1 MALLVVA
8 ATALLLVLFFI
19 CRRLLRLRNVLKRG
33 IAGSQLQNKVV
44 KVFSLVTIIPT
55 IIISIFSILFFYY
68 GVKDWFNQS
77 INTVLNESIA
87 VAESYLEE
95 HKSNLRADSLA
106 MAKDVQREL
115 HLITTNPSM
124 FENIINGQ
132 VSVRTLSEA
141 IIIQN
146 QKVIARSNLSFSFI
160 FETIPE
166 HLLDNAKLGEVVT
179 LETDDRLFAI
189 VALDPVSELYLV
201 ISRLIDAKVL
211 RHIEESKGAAA
222 SYANVSKN
230 IDNFQILFVSGFLFI
245 VIFLLLAVIWY
256 GINFAQRLTIP
267 LITLAQATQRVGE
280 GDYSIHIDK
289 TTNNDEMDMLIAHFN
304 RMTEQLQK
312 QRQEITQA
320 TKMLDQRRRF
330 TETVLEGVSAGI
342 VALDEGF
349 IVSLCNQSALRLLGF
364 KMEHELNGQSLAII
378 IPEFGELL
386 EKVRLNPNE
395 VHQAQISLRHHGS
408 NFILQAK
415 ISAETSQRYVE
426 GFIVALDDITPL
438 IAAQRSA
445 AWSDVARRVAHE
457 IKNPLTPIKLSLDRL
472 KKKFEPD
479 TPELRES
486 YQKYIGTISR
496 HIADIARIVEEFA
509 AFARLP
515 APKLQ
520 EINLCALIE
529 QAIFSAET
537 IHPQITYGLVVSD
550 RNIKLQVDEVQM
562 SQVFTNL
569 LKNAAESI
577 ERCELNYN
585 RGQIDVMYRHTANA
599 VVIDIAD
606 NGVGFPPDL
615 LHRIMEPYVT
625 TRVKGTGLG
634 LAIVKKIIEDHKGNI
649 TLGNRAMGGAIISIS
664 LPIMAG

>member
-1 MALLVVA
+1 MLIITTAL
-8 ATALLLVLFFI
+8 TLLLVLFFI
-19 CRRLLRLRNVLKRG
+19 GRRLLRLRNVLKRG

-44 KVFSLVTIIPT
+44 KAFSLVTIIPT
-55 IIISIFSILFFYY
+55 IIISVFSILFFYY

-77 INTVLNESIA
+77 INTVLNESVA

-95 HKSNLRADSLA
+95 HKTNLRADSIA
-106 MAKDVQREL
+106 MSKDVQREL
-115 HLITTNPSM
+115 HLITTNPSV
-124 FENIINGQ
+124 FEDIINGQ
-132 VSVRTLSEA
+132 VAVRTLSEA
-141 IIIQN
+141 IIMHN
-146 QKVIARSNLSFSFI
+146 QKVVARSNLSFSFL

-166 HLLDNAKLGEVVT
+166 HLLESAKLGEVVT
-179 LETDDRLFAI
+179 MESDDRLFAI
-189 VALDPVSELYLV
+189 VALDPMSDLYLV

-222 SYANVSKN
+222 SYANVREN
-230 IDNFQILFVSGFLFI
+230 LNNFQRLFI
-245 VIFLLLAVIWY
+245 VGFVFVTVCLLLAVIWY

-280 GDYSIHIDK
+280 GDYSIQIDN
-289 TTNNDEMDMLIAHFN
+289 TDNNDEMQMLIAHFN
-304 RMTEQLQK
+304 RMTEQLQR
-312 QRQEITQA
+312 QRQELTQA

-342 VALDEGF
+342 LALDNEF
-349 IVSLCNQSALRLLGF
+349 NVSLCNQSALRLLGF
-364 KMEHELNGQSLAII
+364 KLEAELSEQSLAMLV
-378 IPEFGELL
+378 PEFGELL
-386 EKVRLNPNE
+386 EKVRLNPSE
-395 VHQAQISLRHHGS
+395 VHQAQITLRHHGS

-415 ISAETSQRYVE
+415 VSAETSQAYVE

-472 KKKFEPD
+472 KKKFEPAD
-479 TPELRES
+479 AEMRES

-520 EINLCALIE
+520 EINLCTLIE

-537 IHPQITYGLVVSD
+537 IHPQITYGLVVSNRD
-550 RNIKLQVDEVQM
+550 IRLQVDEVQM
-562 SQVFTNL
+562 SQVFMNL

-577 ERCELNYN
+577 ERCDEHD
-585 RGQIDVMYRHTANA
+585 RGQIDVMYRHTVNS
-599 VVIDIAD
+599 VIIDIAD
-606 NGVGFPPDL
+606 NGVGFPPEL

-634 LAIVKKIIEDHKGNI
+634 LAIVKKIIEDHKGSI

-664 LPIMAG
+664 LPRTS